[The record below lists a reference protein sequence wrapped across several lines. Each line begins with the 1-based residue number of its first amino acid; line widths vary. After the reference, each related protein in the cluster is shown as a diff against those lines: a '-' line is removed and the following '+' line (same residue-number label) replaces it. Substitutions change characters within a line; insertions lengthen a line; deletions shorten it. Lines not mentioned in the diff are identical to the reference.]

1 MSKESMMETIEMINA
16 QLKENKEVIDAYAG
30 QKMSS
35 DSSIFTLC
43 ELSKALLSIKQEYK
57 ETLLKVYGVYYMG

>member
-16 QLKENKEVIDAYAG
+16 QLEENKKVIDAYAG
-30 QKMSS
+30 QEMSS

-43 ELSKALLSIKQEYK
+43 ELSKALLSIKQGYK

>member
-16 QLKENKEVIDAYAG
+16 QLKENRKVIDAYAG
-30 QKMSS
+30 QKMAS

-43 ELSKALLSIKQEYK
+43 ELSKALLTIKQEYK
-57 ETLLKVYGVYYMG
+57 EKLLKIYGVYYMG

>member
-16 QLKENKEVIDAYAG
+16 QLEENKKVINAYAG
-30 QKMSS
+30 QEMSS

-43 ELSKALLSIKQEYK
+43 ELSKSIAFD
-57 ETLLKVYGVYYMG
+57 